1 MYIGSLT
8 FSDEASMPTPCGRRL
23 GLLAFGCFFLVTSDW
38 NYRDP
43 TTERWT
49 WMCLNRGPMPLFEV
63 IEKILCARS
72 QGLTGRHV
80 FRRILLVSNDD
91 SGTSIES

>member
-23 GLLAFGCFFLVTSDW
+23 GLLAFRCFFLVTSDW

-49 WMCLNRGPMPLFEV
+49 WMCLNRGPMPLFEA
-63 IEKILCARS
+63 IEKNFLCEI
-72 QGLTGRHV
+72 TGAHRTPC
-80 FRRILLVSNDD
+80 FQTYS
-91 SGTSIES
+91 TC

>member
-23 GLLAFGCFFLVTSDW
+23 GLLAFGCFFWLRQTGT
-38 NYRDP
+38 RDP

-49 WMCLNRGPMPLFEV
+49 WMCLNRGPMPFLRSLK
-63 IEKILCARS
+63 KILCARS
-72 QGLTGRHV
+72 QGFTGRHV
-80 FRRILLVSNDD
+80 FRRILIVSNDD